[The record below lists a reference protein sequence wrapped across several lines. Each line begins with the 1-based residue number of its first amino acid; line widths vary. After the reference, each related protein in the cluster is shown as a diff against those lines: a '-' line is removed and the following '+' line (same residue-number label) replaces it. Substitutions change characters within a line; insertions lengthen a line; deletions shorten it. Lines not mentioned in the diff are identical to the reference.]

1 MTAKRLMM
9 LTALL
14 AFAAPRWLDAQTPV
28 PLSQLRAPDSG
39 HVQVLRLHDGSQ
51 HIGRIAEVTETDIT
65 FETSAA
71 TIRIPIANIKSVE
84 QIPATRLRGGQYWF
98 PTPQSSR
105 LFFAPTARMLGAG
118 EGYFADHWLFFP
130 SVAFGVTDR
139 VTIGAGMSIFPGTD
153 LGNQL
158 VFLTPK
164 VGLPSPPGLQLAAGA
179 LVIRVPEEGPRSFL
193 TGILYGVGSVG
204 RENASLTVGLGYGFV
219 ESDIADRPMVMVGAD
234 ARISRRVAL
243 ITENWILPGVA
254 EPIVS
259 YGLRIMGEKLSVDIA
274 FVTWLGEDA
283 LFPGIPLL
291 GAAVG
296 F

>member
-1 MTAKRLMM
+1 MTAKRL
-9 LTALL
+9 LVLAALL
-14 AFAAPRWLDAQTPV
+14 AFAAPPGLDAQTPV
-28 PLSQLRAPDSG
+28 TRAQLRPPDSG
-39 HVQVLRLHDGSQ
+39 YVQVLRLRDGSQ
-51 HIGRIAEVTETDIT
+51 HIGRIREVTDSAIT
-65 FETSAA
+65 FETNVA
-71 TIRIPIANIKSVE
+71 TIRIPIANIRSLDE
-84 QIPATRLRGGQYWF
+84 TPESRLRGGQYWF
-98 PTPQSSR
+98 PTPQASR
-105 LFFAPTARMLGAG
+105 LFFAPTARMLAAG

-139 VTIGAGMSIFPGTD
+139 VTIGGGMSIFPGTD
-153 LGNQL
+153 LGNQFM
-158 VFLTPK
+158 FLTPK

-179 LVIRVPEEGPRSFL
+179 LVIRVPEEGPESFL
-193 TGILYGVGSVG
+193 TGILYGVGTVG
-204 RENASLTVGLGYGFV
+204 REDASLTIGLGYGFV
-219 ESDIADRPMVMVGAD
+219 ESDVANRPMVMVGAD

-243 ITENWILPGVA
+243 VTENWILPGVE

-274 FVTWLGEDA
+274 FVTWLGEDM